1 MLSYIIQRWEL
12 IGKGGSSLLYR
23 FMCDQLFRN
32 ILYDQL
38 YCLVPLFSVRGKV
51 ESACTGSSSP
61 SVFLFF
67 SAAFPLGGASIRIL
81 EHPYAFGVFECPHLY
96 WARKNFAIVQC
107 ESIIISKQLFY

>member
-23 FMCDQLFRN
+23 FICDQLFRN
-32 ILYDQL
+32 ILYDL
-38 YCLVPLFSVRGKV
+38 YGTFVLCSREGGVCLHGQQFPF
-51 ESACTGSSSP
+51 CFP
-61 SVFLFF
+61 FF